1 VKRRRWRVQ
10 LPILSFPFH
19 DLVQVAFKVNADGT
33 SPLTFVALV
42 WKDEVQLQ
50 TATPVQVTVTS
61 KSG

>member
-1 VKRRRWRVQ
+1 VQ

-19 DLVQVAFKVNADGT
+19 DLVQVAFKVNADAT
-33 SPLTFVALV
+33 SPLTFVASV